1 MTAAAKKRRPAVV
14 SKKDSFVSDDAFAQP
29 DGTSGHDNPVIIMAM
44 GRSGSTLLM
53 RLLNCSPDLVI
64 WGEHNG
70 FLTALGRAF
79 HALTCQFATDCMHNS
94 QRFAEPILHQQPVIL
109 SRGERW
115 SCEWANIFSRSD
127 VLSAFRSL
135 IVDLLARR
143 VPSGVRWGFK
153 EIRYHGE
160 EIDFLRTLF
169 PRAQF
174 ILLLRNPVHVL
185 QSIGR
190 HFTRGDPKRTA
201 QSILRYLDFL
211 AVIRKQLEENKPDV
225 LVCHYEL
232 LIENPDDQLSRL
244 EQFLGTSFAR
254 PNCEAIL
261 SERQKLKDPPAD
273 VHAELADLVQ
283 TNRLPIDLDKVLL
296 LADQYR
302 TLLNAAR
309 VPAAT

>member
-1 MTAAAKKRRPAVV
+1 M
-14 SKKDSFVSDDAFAQP
+14 SDR
-29 DGTSGHDNPVIIMAM
+29 DNPVIIMAM

-53 RLLNCSPDLVI
+53 RLINCSPDIMV

-70 FLTALGRAF
+70 FLTAFGRAF
-79 HALTCQFATDCMHNS
+79 HALTCTFATDCMRNS
-94 QRFAEPILHQQPVIL
+94 ERFTEVVLNQQPIIL

-115 SCEWANIFSRSD
+115 SCEWVNAFTKSD
-127 VLSAFRSL
+127 VLSAFRKL

-143 VPSGVRWGFK
+143 VPEGVRWGFK

-160 EIDFLRTLF
+160 EIELLRTLF

-185 QSIGR
+185 QSISR
-190 HFTRGDPKRTA
+190 HFTRGDPKRTM
-201 QSILRYLDFL
+201 QTMLRYLDFL
-211 AVIRKQLEENKPDV
+211 ALVQKQLEHKRQDV
-225 LVCHYEL
+225 LVSHYEL
-232 LIENPDDQLSRL
+232 LLESPEEQLSRL

-261 SERQKLKDPPAD
+261 SERKKLREPPAD
-273 VHAELADLVQ
+273 VHSELAAFVE
-283 TNRLPIDLDKVLL
+283 TSRLPIDPGKVLV

-309 VPAAT
+309 TPQTVAT

>member
-1 MTAAAKKRRPAVV
+1 MNKKVP
-14 SKKDSFVSDDAFAQP
+14 AQP
-29 DGTSGHDNPVIIMAM
+29 GTMSDRDNPVIIMAM

-53 RLLNCSPDLVI
+53 RLINCSPDIMV

-70 FLTALGRAF
+70 FLTAFGRAF
-79 HALTCQFATDCMHNS
+79 HALTCTFATDCMRNS
-94 QRFAEPILHQQPVIL
+94 ERFTEVVLNQQPIIL

-115 SCEWANIFSRSD
+115 SCEWVNAFTKSD
-127 VLSAFRSL
+127 VLSAFRKL

-143 VPSGVRWGFK
+143 VPEGVRWGFK

-160 EIDFLRTLF
+160 EIELLRTLF

-185 QSIGR
+185 QSISR
-190 HFTRGDPKRTA
+190 HFTRGDPKRTM
-201 QSILRYLDFL
+201 QTMLRYLDFL
-211 AVIRKQLEENKPDV
+211 ALVQKQLEHKRQDV
-225 LVCHYEL
+225 LVSHYEL
-232 LIENPDDQLSRL
+232 LLESPEEQLSRL

-261 SERQKLKDPPAD
+261 SERKKLREPPAD
-273 VHAELADLVQ
+273 VHSELAAFVE
-283 TNRLPIDLDKVLL
+283 TSRLPIDPGKVLV

-309 VPAAT
+309 TPQTVAT

>member
-1 MTAAAKKRRPAVV
+1 M
-14 SKKDSFVSDDAFAQP
+14 SDR
-29 DGTSGHDNPVIIMAM
+29 DNPVIIMAM

-53 RLLNCSPDLVI
+53 RLINCSPDIMV

-70 FLTALGRAF
+70 FLTAFGRAF
-79 HALTCQFATDCMHNS
+79 HALTCTFATDCMRNS
-94 QRFAEPILHQQPVIL
+94 ERFTEVVLNQQPIIL

-115 SCEWANIFSRSD
+115 SCEWVNAFTKSD
-127 VLSAFRSL
+127 VLSAFRKL

-143 VPSGVRWGFK
+143 VPEGVRWGFK

-160 EIDFLRTLF
+160 EIELLRTLF

-185 QSIGR
+185 QSISR
-190 HFTRGDPKRTA
+190 HFTRGDPKRTM
-201 QSILRYLDFL
+201 QTMLRYLDFL
-211 AVIRKQLEENKPDV
+211 ALVQKQLEHKRQDV
-225 LVCHYEL
+225 LVSHYEL
-232 LIENPDDQLSRL
+232 LLESPEEQLSRL

-261 SERQKLKDPPAD
+261 SERKKLREPPAD
-273 VHAELADLVQ
+273 VHSELAAFVE
-283 TNRLPIDLDKVLL
+283 TSRLPIDPGKVLV

-302 TLLNAAR
+302 TLLNAAKTPQT
-309 VPAAT
+309 VAT

>member
-1 MTAAAKKRRPAVV
+1 M
-14 SKKDSFVSDDAFAQP
+14 SDR
-29 DGTSGHDNPVIIMAM
+29 DNPVIIMAM

-53 RLLNCSPDLVI
+53 RLINCSPDIMV

-70 FLTALGRAF
+70 FLTAFGRAF
-79 HALTCQFATDCMHNS
+79 HALTCTFATDCMRNS
-94 QRFAEPILHQQPVIL
+94 ERFTEVVLNQQPIIL
-109 SRGERW
+109 GRGERW
-115 SCEWANIFSRSD
+115 SCEWVNAFTKSD
-127 VLSAFRSL
+127 VLSAFRKL

-143 VPSGVRWGFK
+143 VPEGVRWGFK

-160 EIDFLRTLF
+160 EIELLRTLF

-185 QSIGR
+185 QSISR
-190 HFTRGDPKRTA
+190 HFTRGDPKRTM
-201 QSILRYLDFL
+201 QTMLRYLDFL
-211 AVIRKQLEENKPDV
+211 ALVQKQLEHKRQDV
-225 LVCHYEL
+225 LVSHYEL
-232 LIENPDDQLSRL
+232 LLESPEEQLSRL

-261 SERQKLKDPPAD
+261 SERKKLREPPAD
-273 VHAELADLVQ
+273 VHSELAAFVE
-283 TNRLPIDLDKVLL
+283 TSRLPIDPGKVLV

-309 VPAAT
+309 TPQTVAT

>member
-1 MTAAAKKRRPAVV
+1 VNKKVP
-14 SKKDSFVSDDAFAQP
+14 AQP
-29 DGTSGHDNPVIIMAM
+29 GTMSDRDNPVIIMAM

-53 RLLNCSPDLVI
+53 RLINCSPDIMV

-70 FLTALGRAF
+70 FLTAFGRAF
-79 HALTCQFATDCMHNS
+79 HALTCTFATDCMRNS
-94 QRFAEPILHQQPVIL
+94 ERFTEVVLNQQPIIL

-115 SCEWANIFSRSD
+115 SCEWVNAFTKSD
-127 VLSAFRSL
+127 VLSAFRKL

-143 VPSGVRWGFK
+143 VPEGVRWGFK

-160 EIDFLRTLF
+160 EIELLRTLF

-185 QSIGR
+185 QSISR
-190 HFTRGDPKRTA
+190 HFTRGDPKRTM
-201 QSILRYLDFL
+201 QTMLRYLDFL
-211 AVIRKQLEENKPDV
+211 ALVQKQLEHKRQDV
-225 LVCHYEL
+225 LVSHYEL
-232 LIENPDDQLSRL
+232 LLESPEEQLSRL

-261 SERQKLKDPPAD
+261 SERKKLREPPAD
-273 VHAELADLVQ
+273 VHSELAAFVE
-283 TNRLPIDLDKVLL
+283 TSRLPIDPGKVLV

-302 TLLNAAR
+302 TLLNAAKTPQT
-309 VPAAT
+309 VAT